1 MTTAT
6 STTTHQLTIP
16 TTTTQVSPVPKRRVS
31 VKPPPAGAS
40 QETLD
45 LYAAGASARKQQED
59 WVPSLPKK
67 KKRNSVEPTFKMN
80 VPSLY
85 GGGGGGG
92 PPKPKTGWA

>member
-1 MTTAT
+1 
-6 STTTHQLTIP
+6 
-16 TTTTQVSPVPKRRVS
+16 
-31 VKPPPAGAS
+31 
-40 QETLD
+40 